1 MGLRPEGGFPYM
13 TIREVLLLVVSVAI
27 VGTLV
32 WKRMAERAIIAAGPE
47 NESRFMQTYDPMV
60 VARSF
65 RSPCASGDRFA
76 QVGRTRSET
85 AGSSLIGH
93 QKAVEHHLL
102 VTPRFCGDADRT
114 FDLMA
119 ALHSSLRG
127 ALRGSGCLISADRV
141 MTKPEVYIAY
151 RCGTATT
158 GVVNA
163 ELSSPLPGD
172 GVHIALSF
180 HVDERWL

>member
-1 MGLRPEGGFPYM
+1 M
-13 TIREVLLLVVSVAI
+13 TIREGLLLVVSVAL

-32 WKRMAERAIIAAGPE
+32 WKRMAERAAISPGPE

-65 RSPCASGDRFA
+65 RSPCGPGDRFA
-76 QVGRTRSET
+76 QVGRTQSES

-114 FDLMA
+114 SELMA
-119 ALHSSLRG
+119 AIHASVRG
-127 ALRGSGCLISADRV
+127 ALRASGCLISADRV
-141 MTKPEVYIAY
+141 VTKPGVYIAY

-158 GVVNA
+158 GVVSV
-163 ELSSPLPGD
+163 EPSSPLPGD
-172 GVHIALSF
+172 GVHLALSF

>member
-1 MGLRPEGGFPYM
+1 M
-13 TIREVLLLVVSVAI
+13 TIREGLLIVVSVAL

-32 WKRMAERAIIAAGPE
+32 WKRMAERAIIAPGPE

-65 RSPCASGDRFA
+65 RSPCAPGDRFA
-76 QVGRTRSET
+76 QVGRTQSES

-114 FDLMA
+114 SELMA
-119 ALHSSLRG
+119 ALDSSVTS
-127 ALRGSGCLISADRV
+127 ALRGSGCQISADRV
-141 MTKPEVYIAY
+141 MTEPEVHIAY
-151 RCGTATT
+151 RCGAATT
-158 GVVNA
+158 GVVSA
-163 ELSSPLPGD
+163 EVSPAIAGD
-172 GVHIALSF
+172 RVHVALSF